1 MVIGFVVIYLFLAR
15 KVDQTDY
22 SANLNNR
29 KESRIAS
36 TINSAKSGIISLR
49 KKSKIINLYKSL
61 NKSDREDVLKKL
73 TELDIKK

>member
-1 MVIGFVVIYLFLAR
+1 MVIGFVAIYLFLSK

-22 SANLNNR
+22 SGNITNR

-36 TINSAKSGIISLR
+36 TINSAKSGIINLR

-61 NKSDREDVLKKL
+61 NKSDRDDVLKKL